1 MKKIINSSLFILLSA
16 QYTYADEFTFGTQE
30 ITDKF
35 CKVFTQE
42 DENGTF
48 CRSDKITYPIVE
60 SQDKGL
66 EKKLNS
72 RIKEQVGVFKKEEV
86 RAYVLDTIK
95 DEITTSMGHE
105 RELDVNILSVTPKT
119 FSLEIGGYSY
129 LGGAHGM
136 SSIDI
141 VDYDKVTGKKIAL
154 EELFIKDYQKE
165 LMKIVEK
172 EYRKQ
177 ERIRAT
183 DKLSDEL
190 GWFKNEFVLADVI
203 GIGEDGLHL
212 EYSSYEIKP
221 YSGGTTSLVVDYALL
236 KDIIKPDAYLS
247 SFINNLKLSL
257 NSKKEYSFF
266 DKLLMMKL
274 EVKRIAPDKI
284 ELTLMARNDEYDISK
299 GGLSLSFPQIKE
311 KSEIIEKSNKGFD
324 KLSLYHKGS
333 SVYHFKSKKNQKSDY
348 LLVEGEA
355 KKWKDNEEKSM
366 KIVVKIPKNTKS
378 FDIKLRATLLKN
390 KKILQIPFDGVE
402 GQQGVVNYQV
412 KIPL

>member
-1 MKKIINSSLFILLSA
+1 
-16 QYTYADEFTFGTQE
+16 
-30 ITDKF
+30 
-35 CKVFTQE
+35 
-42 DENGTF
+42 
-48 CRSDKITYPIVE
+48 
-60 SQDKGL
+60 
-66 EKKLNS
+66 
-72 RIKEQVGVFKKEEV
+72 
-86 RAYVLDTIK
+86 
-95 DEITTSMGHE
+95 
-105 RELDVNILSVTPKT
+105 
-119 FSLEIGGYSY
+119 
-129 LGGAHGM
+129 
-136 SSIDI
+136 
-141 VDYDKVTGKKIAL
+141 
-154 EELFIKDYQKE
+154 
-165 LMKIVEK
+165 
-172 EYRKQ
+172 
-177 ERIRAT
+177 
-183 DKLSDEL
+183 
-190 GWFKNEFVLADVI
+190 
-203 GIGEDGLHL
+203 
-212 EYSSYEIKP
+212 
-221 YSGGTTSLVVDYALL
+221 
-236 KDIIKPDAYLS
+236 
-247 SFINNLKLSL
+247 
-257 NSKKEYSFF
+257 
-266 DKLLMMKL
+266 MMKL